1 MSCARTSVRSPSL
14 RKTLTPELQPVSHL
28 CLRRVLVTAVHRPPP
43 CQRLSRIG
51 ERRGGRRVLEELYS
65 SWVTRIELHGHHRV
79 SCRQASTLALR
90 RCKFG
95 ASSPAGLYPLSPSRQ
110 YIPGILVE
118 TTGDLAYVPL
128 TTQRFLVVRRQTTG
142 FLHFH
147 TLQCL
152 EFFVQTGYVCSIFF
166 FNNL

>member
-79 SCRQASTLALR
+79 LCRQASTLALR
-90 RCKFG
+90 RCKFSG
-95 ASSPAGLYPLSPSRQ
+95 WTLSSLSPSRQ
-110 YIPGILVE
+110 SIPGILVE

-128 TTQRFLVVRRQTTG
+128 TTQRFLVVRRQTISL
-142 FLHFH
+142 LHFH